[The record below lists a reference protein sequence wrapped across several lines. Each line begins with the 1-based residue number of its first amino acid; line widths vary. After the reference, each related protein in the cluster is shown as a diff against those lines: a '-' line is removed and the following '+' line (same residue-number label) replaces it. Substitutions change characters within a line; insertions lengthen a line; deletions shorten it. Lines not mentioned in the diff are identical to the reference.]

1 MQTQVFDFTSP
12 SRSST
17 LAEAQEQLSTPEIPL
32 KGLLFGQQ
40 FSTPI
45 QSSSDKKAH
54 STANDCPLL
63 KEAGY
68 LSVTEQIR
76 KLAGNSQKPLIICGD
91 QSSVALTAECA
102 KVLLALSEQGEIT
115 IGFPEAD
122 ETCGDLGQK
131 LQYALSTQRE
141 GQKARVK
148 LSPLDLQFS
157 TSSPVFD
164 IVLSLNHTQTS
175 FTKIEYTLASIPKL
189 QDCRCL
195 SVFLTSS
202 ESAVQFRKGSEESTR
217 SYSSDVSSNESAY
230 TPDMPQECAQSCAQ
244 LLPRIP
250 DQEYLREAEA
260 TLRRSGL
267 RKLRLIPIHSGFIFE
282 GYFTTVETP
291 QFSSV
296 FQKAPVPS
304 KALTAQLWLEEP
316 EYNPLLHLDFATPT
330 SHCYTFKEET
340 ESVFGTDFKYTEP
353 FHVISK
359 DGLKIL
365 NQIVDQNMG
374 YMRSARQHAAIRGL
388 GYRSRFIRD
397 LNQCSL
403 LTEYFSDLMGFKLQP
418 HPIAQNYSQVN
429 FGFLGRE
436 GQDVDQWHF
445 DSVECVLIIGL
456 SDMSQNVGG
465 EIQVVNAPHAV
476 TLIDKARRGEIP
488 EDILIK
494 IAKLKEGEGVFMRGS
509 RLLHRV
515 SPLLAGQTR
524 KTMILSYH
532 PVDPTLPDSTSFNT
546 FKCSGDEAA
555 AFEFAIHKA
564 WRAHEM
570 LGAFVRQEGVPNEEE
585 MAEELQRVAKEL
597 TDTVGIFSGQL
608 KEIRKY

>member
-17 LAEAQEQLSTPEIPL
+17 LAEAQEQLITPEIAL
-32 KGLLFGQQ
+32 KDLLFGYQVP
-40 FSTPI
+40 TPI
-45 QSSSDKKAH
+45 QCSSDKKAH
-54 STANDCPLL
+54 SITQDCPHLY
-63 KEAGY
+63 EACY
-68 LSVTEQIR
+68 SSVTEQIR
-76 KLAGNSQKPLIICGD
+76 KLAGNSEKPLIICGD
-91 QSSVALTAECA
+91 KASVALTAECA
-102 KVLLALSEQGEIT
+102 KVFMAQSEQGEIT
-115 IGFPEAD
+115 IGYSEAD
-122 ETCGDLGQK
+122 ETCGDLSQK
-131 LQYALSTQRE
+131 LQYALSTLRE
-141 GQKARVK
+141 GHMPRVK
-148 LSPLDLQFS
+148 LSPLDRQLS
-157 TSSPVFD
+157 TSQGFD
-164 IVLSLNHTQTS
+164 IVLSLSHTSTS
-175 FTKIEYTLASIPKL
+175 LTQIESKLASLPKL

-195 SVFLTSS
+195 SVFLTQS

-230 TPDMPQECAQSCAQ
+230 TPDMPQECAQTCAQ
-244 LLPRIP
+244 LQPRVP

-260 TLRRSGL
+260 HLRRSGL
-267 RKLRLIPIHSGFIFE
+267 RKLRLMPIHSGFIFE
-282 GYFTTVETP
+282 GHFTTAGSL
-291 QFSSV
+291 QSSYI
-296 FQKAPVPS
+296 FEKAPVPS

-340 ESVFGTDFKYTEP
+340 ESVFGTDFKFTEP
-353 FHVISK
+353 FQVISK

-488 EDILIK
+488 EDMLIK
-494 IAKLKEGEGVFMRGS
+494 ITKLKEGEGVFMRGS

-597 TDTVGIFSGQL
+597 TDTVGIFQGQL